1 MKDPEVKGWEIGENG
16 RRFRRIG
23 SCIEHEPEISLGGRM
38 IPVSEAD
45 AYRESLKRSEEI
57 TKREKTEALERERKL
72 GDCPFS
78 NGIQSKCKTGCAFYS
93 DAGCMKS
100 PETLGRHCPI
110 SNYNCRENCMLY
122 DNGCQLIKR
131 IGVIK

>member
-1 MKDPEVKGWEIGENG
+1 MKDPEIKEWEIGEDG

-23 SCIEHEPEISLGGRM
+23 SCIEHEPEISINGVM

-45 AYRESLKRSEEI
+45 AYRERVRDIEKRAQTERARAQEKQ
-57 TKREKTEALERERKL
+57 KRL
-72 GDCPFS
+72 GVCPFS
-78 NGIQSKCKTGCAFYS
+78 SNHNCRENCAFYS
-93 DAGCMKS
+93 EEGCMKS